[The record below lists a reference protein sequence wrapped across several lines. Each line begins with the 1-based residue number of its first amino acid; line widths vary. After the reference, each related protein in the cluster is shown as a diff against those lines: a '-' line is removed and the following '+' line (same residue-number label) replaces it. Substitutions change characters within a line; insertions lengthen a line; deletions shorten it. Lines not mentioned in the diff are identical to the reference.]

1 MRQFKNII
9 YGVWKHDVRSNKASK
24 LENVKRSRNKNSLS
38 CKITQSSQENL
49 IIQERQS
56 LTNHSV
62 LF

>member
-1 MRQFKNII
+1 ME
-9 YGVWKHDVRSNKASK
+9 YDVRSNKASK

-49 IIQERQS
+49 VTIIQERQS